1 MTEPTAP
8 LITSTQ
14 NPKIKRLLA
23 LQEKS
28 SERRKSGLFVV
39 EGRRELQHCIAAGYE
54 VESVFVRP
62 LSNSPRGGEDAL
74 SPSIKDA
81 IGFAALPP
89 TGGAGRGAVYYVS
102 AHVYERIAYRG
113 STEGI
118 VAIVKSQHLTLENI
132 GCAALPPTGGAG
144 SGALFIKIPLH
155 LLING
160 TIYKT
165 VYAFAQRFCV
175 GLYFVSLA
183 FWHGNGYL
191 GLAASQRLLP
201 SLRASVYFCGIVGSP

>member
-62 LSNSPRGGEDAL
+62 LSNSPRGGESRTADVFQCEVLGFNDGNDAFSGASIGDAL
-74 SPSIKDA
+74 IDVRRDGEDVP
-81 IGFAALPP
+81 
-89 TGGAGRGAVYYVS
+89 
-102 AHVYERIAYRG
+102 
-113 STEGI
+113 
-118 VAIVKSQHLTLENI
+118 
-132 GCAALPPTGGAG
+132 
-144 SGALFIKIPLH
+144 
-155 LLING
+155 
-160 TIYKT
+160 
-165 VYAFAQRFCV
+165 
-175 GLYFVSLA
+175 
-183 FWHGNGYL
+183 
-191 GLAASQRLLP
+191 
-201 SLRASVYFCGIVGSP
+201 